1 MGTDTMPGI
10 PDMVTDTMSGIPI
23 RNVQR
28 PTFNSQLSMGVAERK
43 HGGLDMGTDTVFGPP
58 AEQIEGQARYLAR
71 AAAFLTHRN

>member
-28 PTFNSQLSMGVAERK
+28 PTFNSQLSTGVTERK